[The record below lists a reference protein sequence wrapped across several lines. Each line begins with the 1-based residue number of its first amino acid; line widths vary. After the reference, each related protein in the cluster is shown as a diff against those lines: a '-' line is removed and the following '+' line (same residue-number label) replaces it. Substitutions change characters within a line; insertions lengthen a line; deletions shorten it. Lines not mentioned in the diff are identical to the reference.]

1 MCRFLCGLRLFFF
14 FSWINTSEQN
24 CWVLWASLVAQ
35 TVKKLPAVWETWVQ
49 SLVWTIPWGGNWQ
62 PTLVFLPREFHGQRS
77 LASYIPLCCRES
89 DMPERLILIYGK
101 SIFNF
106 VRTGQSLLQSGYTI
120 LYSYSQSRR
129 VLVVANC
136 TTIDVLSLVLLILI
150 CM

>member
-1 MCRFLCGLRLFFF
+1 MDLGFFF

-106 VRTGQSLLQSGYTI
+106 VRTANLFCKVAIPFYILIHSPGEFLLLQI
-120 LYSYSQSRR
+120 VPQLMFF
-129 VLVVANC
+129 L
-136 TTIDVLSLVLLILI
+136 
-150 CM
+150 